1 MSQEFVLMQPEQRL
15 VLEHYLRG
23 VDPIVTHRALKRAV
37 SYEVFLRWEKAAFGN
52 KKERASD
59 YGRTNTQEAFA
70 ESFAQMHH
78 TPREAWAPSTHKLH
92 ALMEHFNNNHPD
104 HKDSWHSL

>member
-37 SYEVFLRWEKAAFGN
+37 SYEVFLRTYIDTVLVFHSAPADARRPGLTTV
-52 KKERASD
+52 
-59 YGRTNTQEAFA
+59 GRWLSILTACP
-70 ESFAQMHH
+70 
-78 TPREAWAPSTHKLH
+78 TP
-92 ALMEHFNNNHPD
+92 
-104 HKDSWHSL
+104 